1 MADAFTKILEEYWP
15 QVTDEG
21 INNIAQCF
29 DQTSETFVSDSRN
42 LLTAVEEMVR
52 DDIAEN
58 GGSYKDFKRRADFE
72 FRALSIVFGAS
83 LAISLDEV
91 YKELPVKLS
100 EGYHL
105 WLTFHMMNDMLGI
118 VRETEIYKNSE
129 GSRTV
134 VESMQSYVDSVRQTY
149 LSVAKE
155 EQESDLP

>member
-21 INNIAQCF
+21 IDNIAQQF

-42 LLTAVEEMVR
+42 LLSLVEETVR
-52 DDIAEN
+52 DDIADN

-83 LAISLDEV
+83 HAISMDNV

-105 WLTFHMMNDMLGI
+105 FLTFHFLYDMLGI
-118 VRETEIYKNSE
+118 VKETEIYKNSE
-129 GSRTV
+129 GSKTV
-134 VESMQSYVDSVRQTY
+134 IDSVQNYVDSIRKTY
-149 LSVAKE
+149 LHAAKNE
-155 EQESDLP
+155 FEADLP